1 MPRAQVPPNA
11 FALGAAAAACV
22 RGQWWHQA
30 LELVTVEMQQL
41 KLKQTTVT
49 YGTAVNA
56 CSVAAWWEKS
66 LALLD
71 NLQTERLS
79 ASVILCN
86 SVIRSCERAGRWLEA
101 LQLLK
106 ATPERDVVGFSSALQ
121 ACAKAAQWAMAL
133 AVFDQIPRAG
143 LRQNLHATTGAIIA
157 AGQGLHWL
165 SSLRLL
171 RSLGTVPGAY
181 EAQLRQL
188 RRQAEEEQQALQGE
202 MEALKQAAYNAQA
215 AAAQHRA
222 HVHMACQDLGL
233 RRQQLAAVTGELR
246 RLRAQSLVEQ
256 QRLKEEKAQLQQEQ
270 QRLAELRSKVSSE
283 GLQLRHA
290 LQDAEQRLQ
299 YEEQVQRHLQERL
312 RKALAERDQEFHQES
327 VGSRI
332 DHPQQVAYSGSTP
345 VLVTQLTEES
355 EVNWL
360 ESG

>member
-1 MPRAQVPPNA
+1 MCCSWPTLRTLWKVRTRRLGTARAPKPKGLDAERAEWNAHLTTVGRQKHWQVALALAEEMQTRLQISWDKFTFSALISACSSSSVPGAALALLEAMPRAQVPPNA

-157 AGQGLHWL
+157 AGHTDPDKATVKVYTGFLHFDCSAPLVRTRMFQRMLPVSEHVSCPCSGDRPSRYWCNSWIGARNPTWL
-165 SSLRLL
+165 A
-171 RSLGTVPGAY
+171 T
-181 EAQLRQL
+181 
-188 RRQAEEEQQALQGE
+188 
-202 MEALKQAAYNAQA
+202 
-215 AAAQHRA
+215 
-222 HVHMACQDLGL
+222 
-233 RRQQLAAVTGELR
+233 T
-246 RLRAQSLVEQ
+246 
-256 QRLKEEKAQLQQEQ
+256 
-270 QRLAELRSKVSSE
+270 
-283 GLQLRHA
+283 
-290 LQDAEQRLQ
+290 
-299 YEEQVQRHLQERL
+299 
-312 RKALAERDQEFHQES
+312 
-327 VGSRI
+327 
-332 DHPQQVAYSGSTP
+332 
-345 VLVTQLTEES
+345 
-355 EVNWL
+355 
-360 ESG
+360 

>member
-1 MPRAQVPPNA
+1 MAP
-11 FALGAAAAACV
+11 
-22 RGQWWHQA
+22 
-30 LELVTVEMQQL
+30 T
-41 KLKQTTVT
+41 
-49 YGTAVNA
+49 
-56 CSVAAWWEKS
+56 
-66 LALLD
+66 
-71 NLQTERLS
+71 
-79 ASVILCN
+79 
-86 SVIRSCERAGRWLEA
+86 
-101 LQLLK
+101 
-106 ATPERDVVGFSSALQ
+106 SS
-121 ACAKAAQWAMAL
+121 
-133 AVFDQIPRAG
+133 
-143 LRQNLHATTGAIIA
+143 LHAERTPPLIA
-157 AGQGLHWL
+157 ERFAA
-165 SSLRLL
+165 
-171 RSLGTVPGAY
+171 AY

-312 RKALAERDQEFHQES
+312 RKALAERDQEFHQVQEHQ
-327 VGSRI
+327 RREQEAQALR
-332 DHPQQVAYSGSTP
+332 DAAREKLRHQ
-345 VLVTQLTEES
+345 EE
-355 EVNWL
+355 NTRQIL
-360 ESG
+360 EEAERHLQADVMSPHVQPWS